1 MKISLNWIKNFIDLT
16 ETDVD
21 KIQEIITAN
30 TAEIETIERQGED
43 LDKIVV
49 GEIKELK
56 DHPDADALRIAMT
69 SDGKENIQIV
79 CGGSNLKVG
88 MKVALAKLGAIVSW
102 HGTETVK
109 MKKAKIRGVES
120 FGMICASEEIGL
132 GEIFPKAGE
141 KEILDISNINAPAG
155 TPLKEALGLNDVILD
170 IDNHAITNRS
180 DLFSHRGFAKEFVVN
195 KLGTFK
201 KINEFKIPK
210 SNALAP
216 IKINIQDDEICSRY
230 TGICI
235 KNIQIEESPDW
246 MKNHLNACGVRPI
259 NNIVDI
265 TNYVMLEQGM
275 PLHAFDLDQ
284 IKGKEWTMRKSK
296 KGEKVITLDEQEHEL
311 MNDVIILNDGNEI
324 FDLCGIMGGKNSGV
338 NNNTKKIWLHSPVY
352 HPTLVRKAMR
362 GLGQI
367 SDASIIYEKGVDTE
381 LSPIGLNRA
390 IELILELCPNA
401 KISSEIIDIQNKKP
415 EEREIELELSQVNR
429 LIGKKIEGK
438 EIEKTLEILGFK
450 LVKNE
455 KGYIVSIPSFRLGD
469 VEGEA
474 DLIEEIARIHG
485 YDNIKSI
492 NPTAGIEPVY
502 INNEREFSKN
512 IKNKLSGFGFN
523 EIYTFAFLGEE
534 LMNKTG
540 MKVNENAIEIE
551 NPISNDMSLMRQSLL
566 PRTLEAIANNLR
578 YKDSFKIFELNKVYI
593 KTKEDHTEDRL
604 LIIATVNEDFKVLQ
618 GIVEN
623 FDINVEKVKK
633 DNKSN
638 YMHPGR
644 VAELIIRGQKVGDL
658 YELHPQIAKN
668 FDIKSQ
674 VTIAEIDLEKIFGMN
689 IDHHPKY
696 KEIPK
701 FPSIKLDI
709 SILISKK
716 NPASD
721 YFKIIEKTDKTLI
734 NNIELIDEYTGSK
747 IDNDKRSIT
756 FSITYQSSDH
766 TLTDEEVSEIHQ
778 KVIENLKNKGV
789 EIR

>member
-16 ETDVD
+16 EIDVD
-21 KIQEIITAN
+21 KIQEITTAN
-30 TAEIETIERQGED
+30 TAEIETIEKQGED
-43 LDKIVV
+43 LDNIVV
-49 GEIKELK
+49 GVIKELK

-102 HGTETVK
+102 HGTETVE
-109 MKKAKIRGVES
+109 MKKAKIRGIES

-132 GEIFPKAGE
+132 GEMFPKTGE
-141 KEILDISNINAPAG
+141 KEILDISNIDAPAG
-155 TPLKEALGLNDVILD
+155 TPVKEALGLDDVILD

-180 DLFSHRGFAKEFVVN
+180 DLFSHRGFAKEFVAN
-195 KLGTFK
+195 KLGKFK
-201 KINEFKIPK
+201 KINEFTAPK
-210 SNALAP
+210 NNTPAP
-216 IKINIQDDEICSRY
+216 IKINIEDKEICSRY
-230 TGICI
+230 TGLCI
-235 KNIQIEESPDW
+235 KNIKIKESPDW
-246 MKNHLNACGVRPI
+246 IKKQLDACGIRPI

-265 TNYVMLEQGM
+265 TNYVMLEQGI

-284 IKGKEWTMRKSK
+284 IKGKEWTMRRSE
-296 KGEKVITLDEQEHEL
+296 KGEKVITLDEQEHKL
-311 MNDVIILNDGNEI
+311 MNDVVILDDGNEI

-338 NNNTKKIWLHSPVY
+338 NDNTNTIWLHSPVY
-352 HPTLVRKAMR
+352 HPTLIRKAMR

-367 SDASIIYEKGVDTE
+367 SDAAIIYEKGIDTE

-415 EEREIELELSQVNR
+415 ENRKIELELSQVER

-438 EIEKTLEILGFK
+438 EIENTLEILGFK
-450 LVKNE
+450 LEKNK
-455 KGYIVSIPSFRLGD
+455 KGYTVSIPSFRLGD

-485 YDNIKSI
+485 YNNIKSI
-492 NPTAGIEPVY
+492 NPNTDIEPVY
-502 INNEREFSKN
+502 INKEREFSKN

-534 LMNKTG
+534 LMKKTG
-540 MKVNENAIEIE
+540 MKVNESAIEIE

-566 PRTLEAIANNLR
+566 PRTLETIASNLR
-578 YKDSFKIFELNKVYI
+578 YKDSFKVFELNKIYI
-593 KTKEDHTEDRL
+593 KTKEDHTEDRQ
-604 LIIATVNEDFKVLQ
+604 LIIATVNEDFKTLQ
-618 GIVEN
+618 GVIEN
-623 FDINVEKVKK
+623 IDINVEKVKK
-633 DNKSN
+633 ENKNN

-644 VAELIIRGQKVGDL
+644 VAELITRGQKVGDL

-668 FDIKSQ
+668 FDIKSR
-674 VTIAEIDLEKIFGMN
+674 VTIAEINLEKIYGMN

-696 KEIPK
+696 IEIPK

-734 NNIELIDEYTGSK
+734 SNIELIDEYTGNK
-747 IDNDKRSIT
+747 IDDDKRSIT

-766 TLTDEEVSEIHQ
+766 TLTDEEVNEIHE